1 MEHAIKIRIEFG
13 LTHSARMSPASG
25 PDGHKA
31 TIRALL
37 EMLTMEE
44 VPAGLAIEGKSGNV
58 TAYVKP
64 TRFDI
69 GFDRH
74 TPDTHH
80 IEMMGT
86 LRVVESL

>member
-1 MEHAIKIRIEFG
+1 MVHAIKIRIELG
-13 LTHSARMSPASG
+13 LTVSARMSPVSE

-37 EMLTMEE
+37 EMLTMDE
-44 VPAGLAIEGKSGNV
+44 VPAGVVVEGKSGNV

-69 GFDRH
+69 GFDRQI
-74 TPDTHH
+74 PNTHH